1 MFQYQMSMQVKAKDD
16 TPVIGT
22 AVSHA
27 MATRDTTHLQQ
38 ALAKPGSQ
46 ETMKTN
52 ISNNSRVHDVI
63 QKQVRIGF
71 HDEITAAAVNRSQ
84 ALFQQ

>member
-1 MFQYQMSMQVKAKDD
+1 MLTQVKAEDD

-22 AVSHA
+22 AVSRA

-46 ETMKTN
+46 ETTKTN
-52 ISNNSRVHDVI
+52 ISNNSRVHDMI
-63 QKQVRIGF
+63 QKRVQIGF
-71 HDEITAAAVNRSQ
+71 HDEITAAAVN
-84 ALFQQ
+84 